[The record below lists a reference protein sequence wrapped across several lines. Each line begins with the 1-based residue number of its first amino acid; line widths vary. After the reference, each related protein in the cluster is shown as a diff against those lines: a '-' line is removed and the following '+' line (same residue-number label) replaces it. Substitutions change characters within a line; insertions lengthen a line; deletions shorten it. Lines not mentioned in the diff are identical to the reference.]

1 MTGGREGAET
11 LALRALAWIASD
23 AEMLGEFLAAT
34 GVTSVISG
42 RALLEGVTP
51 DDLRRQAGSAI
62 VLVAVLD
69 FLVADDQR
77 VVRFCDAAGLRYD
90 LPLQARSAL
99 GGAAETHWT

>member
-34 GVTSVISG
+34 GVT
-42 RALLEGVTP
+42 P
-51 DDLRRQAGSAI
+51 DDLRRQAGSAT